1 MRWHCDKKGRRS
13 RKLKT
18 RKGGCEKAFL
28 HVRSRFGGLQ
38 SPSRPKRRDV
48 LSWRPTLDYVAD
60 EASSSQE
67 GIMKRVDIKKALKD
81 EKKKAEM
88 ILGVVN
94 FLCALEGHNHK
105 PGNINETELQP
116 GTKEI

>member
-1 MRWHCDKKGRRS
+1 
-13 RKLKT
+13 
-18 RKGGCEKAFL
+18 
-28 HVRSRFGGLQ
+28 
-38 SPSRPKRRDV
+38 
-48 LSWRPTLDYVAD
+48 
-60 EASSSQE
+60 
-67 GIMKRVDIKKALKD
+67 MKRVDIKKALKD